1 MRGEQDLIRT
11 LRTAADRVER
21 LDLVAGV
28 AARRRVRRTRQRMR
42 VLLAAAAVVAV
53 AGGTTAALSG
63 ENQRAQP
70 AVTPSAPRYT
80 SAAAL
85 WPNAVAKVPARTAEG
100 WKIHPVTALSATEV
114 LMLAPAQA
122 LGQPSRL
129 EVYDMA
135 RKTTRVLGQVPGIK
149 KMTAPAGLAVGS
161 RYFAWYGPRFGKPTH
176 FWIMPRSGGTAV
188 HVAQTTA
195 NVDSVGLTEDSLVWS
210 LQDSGG
216 VYRVPLTG
224 GAPSR
229 LTGSD
234 GLHLIAWPWA
244 AGYDSDAPTRNHNRI
259 VNLETRQSF
268 DVRVPKKARLT
279 QCTSQWCTGELKGRM
294 FVQRADGAGR
304 KILPAEL
311 KPYSPRLLVGDRYA
325 LAWLGEDRAPLDV
338 LYDMS
343 TGAMAG
349 LGERLPGTQVTPVTD
364 GLLTSAPS
372 TTLFWN
378 QDAPPRESGK
388 SPWDAKEWTVLNLL
402 AVRR

>member
-28 AARRRVRRTRQRMR
+28 AARRRVRRTRQRVR

-63 ENQRAQP
+63 EDQRAQP
-70 AVTPSAPRYT
+70 AVTPSAPRYKP
-80 SAAAL
+80 AAEL
-85 WPNAVAKVPARTAEG
+85 WPNAIAKVPARTAEG
-100 WKIHPVTALSATEV
+100 ATIQPVTALSATEV
-114 LMLAPAQA
+114 LLFTNAPD

-129 EVYDMA
+129 EVYDMM

-149 KMTAPAGLAVGS
+149 KMTGPAGLAVGS
-161 RYFAWYGPRFGKPTH
+161 RYFAWYGPAYGKPTH
-176 FWIMPRSGGTAV
+176 FWIMPRAGGTAV

-195 NVDSVGLTEDSLVWS
+195 NVDSVGLTDDSLVWS
-210 LQDSGG
+210 LKDGGG
-216 VYRVPLTG
+216 VYRAPLTG

-244 AGYDSDAPTRNHNRI
+244 AGYDGKALISNQNRV

-268 DVRVPKKARLT
+268 DVRLPEKGRVVR
-279 QCTSQWCTGELKGRM
+279 CSSRWCAGDLKGRM
-294 FVQRADGAGR
+294 FVQRVDGTGR

-325 LAWLGEDRAPLDV
+325 LALAGAGKDQRGAPLGV
-338 LYDMS
+338 LYDLS
-343 TGAMAG
+343 TGETAG
-349 LGERLPGTQVTPVTD
+349 LGERIPGTQGLTVMD
-364 GLLTSAPS
+364 GLLSSAPS
-372 TTLFWN
+372 TTLFWPS
-378 QDAPPRESGK
+378 DAQHREN
-388 SPWDAKEWTVLNLL
+388 AKEWTVLNLL
-402 AVRR
+402 AVTR